1 MPFKQVLVL
10 RADLGMS
17 KGKLAAQSAHA
28 SLLAYLKAPAASREA
43 WESSGSPKIAVK
55 AESESALLALAAA
68 ARAAKLPH
76 ALVRDAGRTQ
86 LEPGTLTALG
96 IGPAPEAAVDRLT
109 GKLKLL

>member
-10 RADLGMS
+10 RTDLDMGR
-17 KGKLAAQSAHA
+17 GKYVAQGAHA
-28 SLLAYLKAPAASREA
+28 SLLAYLKASASSRES
-43 WESSGSPKIAVK
+43 WESQGSPKIAVK
-55 AESESALLALAAA
+55 IESESALLALAAA

-96 IGPAPEAAVDRLT
+96 IGPAPAAAVDRLT